1 MARFRL
7 IAPLSRKFRIAV
19 AICSLTSIVV
29 LISEI
34 QAQSQDNATG
44 TVQGIVRDSQKRPV
58 AVAIVRLQATGGT
71 QTVTATTGPDGAYL
85 FPSVKQGTYS
95 VRAEMSGY
103 DVATFA
109 PFLLKPG
116 ETTRIDLEFG
126 LPKSAQSQ
134 SASQPEFFD
143 EPQFTVAGVSDT
155 TNFGG
160 HGSDTVVRT
169 TETLAKE
176 TLSLSG
182 KPPKASSAPSSTAAS
197 EKVLRESV
205 QQNPDSFDANHKLG
219 TYLVATDKAHDGL
232 PFLEKASRLNP
243 TNYENAYQLTLAYA
257 NTGDYTR
264 ARANA
269 QTLLA
274 RQDKAELH
282 HLLADVEE
290 KQGHPVEAV
299 REYQRAAELTASE
312 SNLFDWGAEL
322 LRHSA
327 VEPATE
333 VFSKGNRLFPS
344 SSRMLIGLGVAW
356 YGRGSYDR
364 AVESMCQAS
373 DLNSDDPTPY
383 LFLGKL
389 QAVDTTASN
398 ESADK
403 LARFAKLQPENAL
416 ANYFY
421 AISLWRLRIGPADA
435 DNSSQV
441 ESLLQKAVRL
451 DPKLGPAWL
460 QLGIL
465 YSERKDLS
473 RAISSYEKAIE
484 TSPRLEQAHYRL
496 AQAYRQAG
504 QTGKAQKELQT
515 YEQISRESAKQLV
528 RERHDIQQFLYTLRD
543 GATGPQ

>member
-1 MARFRL
+1 V
-7 IAPLSRKFRIAV
+7 RI
-19 AICSLTSIVV
+19 
-29 LISEI
+29 
-34 QAQSQDNATG
+34 
-44 TVQGIVRDSQKRPV
+44 
-58 AVAIVRLQATGGT
+58 
-71 QTVTATTGPDGAYL
+71 
-85 FPSVKQGTYS
+85 
-95 VRAEMSGY
+95 
-103 DVATFA
+103 
-109 PFLLKPG
+109 
-116 ETTRIDLEFG
+116 
-126 LPKSAQSQ
+126 
-134 SASQPEFFD
+134 
-143 EPQFTVAGVSDT
+143 
-155 TNFGG
+155 
-160 HGSDTVVRT
+160 

-182 KPPKASSAPSSTAAS
+182 KTPKASSSPSSTAS
-197 EKVLRESV
+197 GEKVLRESV
-205 QQNPDSFDANHKLG
+205 QQNPESFDANHKLG

-232 PFLEKASRLNP
+232 PFLENASRLNP

-299 REYQRAAELTASE
+299 REYQRAAELTANE
-312 SNLFDWGAEL
+312 PNLFDWGSEL
-322 LRHSA
+322 LMHSA

-344 SSRMLIGLGVAW
+344 SSRLLIGLGVAW
-356 YGRGSYDR
+356 YGRGSYDQ
-364 AVESMCQAS
+364 AVKSLCQAS
-373 DLNSDDPTPY
+373 DLNPDDPTPY

-389 QAVDTTASN
+389 QAVDTTSSN

-416 ANYFY
+416 ANYYY
-421 AISLWRLRIGPADA
+421 AISLWRLRNGPADA
-435 DNSSQV
+435 DSPSQV
-441 ESLLQKAVRL
+441 ESLLQKAVHL

-473 RAISSYEKAIE
+473 RAISSYEKAIDA
-484 TSPRLEQAHYRL
+484 SPRLEQAHYRL
-496 AQAYRQAG
+496 AQAYRQSG

-515 YEQISRESAKQLV
+515 YEQISKESAEQLV
-528 RERHDIQQFLYTLRD
+528 RERHDIQQFVYTLRD